1 MAKSHTKYRKNP
13 RTEQV
18 WKDLEAYKAFCVS
31 HGYKFNEQD
40 LYNMRTYP
48 FQQYNKFRNGKNC
61 KNQWEFDLRRFS
73 GRTEYKG
80 KKPFKKEYHKK

>member
-1 MAKSHTKYRKNP
+1 MAKYHIRKKNP

-18 WKDLEAYKAFCVS
+18 WRDLDAYKAFCVS

-40 LYNMRTYP
+40 LYDMKKYP

-61 KNQWEFDLRRFS
+61 KNQWEFDLNRFHS
-73 GRTEYKG
+73 KREYKG
-80 KKPFKKEYHKK
+80 KNFKR